1 MSGDGPLPIG
11 IVRTALGDAL
21 APAPYVGVG
30 DAATEQRRLHLA
42 ADRLHRAARAADAE
56 GLPHLA
62 YPLRSASQLTR
73 SAANGYLSAD
83 GTRTAAILAAALLG
97 DHDAEPMP

>member
-1 MSGDGPLPIG
+1 MSADGHSPL
-11 IVRTALGDAL
+11 IVRTPGGDA
-21 APAPYVGVG
+21 V
-30 DAATEQRRLHLA
+30 QRRMHLA
-42 ADRLHRAARAADAE
+42 ADRLHRVARLADAE

-97 DHDAEPMP
+97 DHDTEPLP